1 MGEVNGKSYAE
12 ILEQFEISDADI
24 NRFIEEEKR
33 KKNKNLDVQNVEK
46 SSIYKGEKNLSKKE
60 QKIIDKRFQR
70 KENNRG
76 LELYVV

>member
-1 MGEVNGKSYAE
+1 MDMSDPL
-12 ILEQFEISDADI
+12 LERKLSKIKDTGYKVTSPES
-24 NRFIEEEKR
+24 KR

-60 QKIIDKRFQR
+60 QRIIDKRFQR
-70 KENNRG
+70 KENNRE